1 MCQVSGV
8 SGLWRVGHSHGL
20 QSRDPVFEEDSELSE
35 DLVPK
40 AFDREPES
48 PVDRDRRNAHL
59 RPIILQVFENN
70 HSVNEGRYYYRQVSR
85 KGLIVARCTFESL
98 MRKMSL
104 QGAVRS

>member
-48 PVDRDRRNAHL
+48 PVDRDRLNAHL
-59 RPIILQVFENN
+59 RPIILQAFESN
-70 HSVNEGRYYYRQVSR
+70 HSVNEGRSYYRQVSR
-85 KGLIVARCTFESL
+85 KELIAARWAYRALSEAGCS
-98 MRKMSL
+98 R
-104 QGAVRS
+104 